1 MIPGEGYN
9 PAERFYIELPD
20 ILVLL
25 VAWVHLSANFLMSGF
40 LYLGKLFSNQS
51 PD

>member
-1 MIPGEGYN
+1 MILGEGYS

-20 ILVLL
+20 LLVLL
-25 VAWVHLSANFLMSGF
+25 GAWIQFSANFLMSRF